1 MRKFVA
7 IIARQLRQAA
17 LGMVVPAFPLKVDA

>member
-7 IIARQLRQAA
+7 IIASQHRQAA
-17 LGMVVPAFPLKVDA
+17 LGMVVPTSPLAADS